1 MPNRANVHIF
11 LFFKMIVSTASTTQ
25 SAALVAEFSGG
36 AQSSVDIMLGIGLQK
51 DSEAVFFQY
60 KGDDTVEALVQA
72 SGKPVTRIAPVRLTG
87 ITIADGIY
95 KDAGFDG
102 SKVNIFLETQSGRTV
117 MLTSGLTTIWT
128 QCIMTSLMGL
138 VRNDSLDHLIAIDTW
153 KGTSKM
159 RPCFAAVR
167 DGSVKVTDDEMYRAL
182 TDARSDRDRAKTE
195 ALVRD
200 AVEIIGAQLNGI
212 PATVTDVTDYTE
224 TEDQEVA
231 F

>member
-1 MPNRANVHIF
+1 
-11 LFFKMIVSTASTTQ
+11 MIISTAATTE
-25 SAALVAEFSGG
+25 SSALVAEFSGG
-36 AQSSVDIMLGIGLQK
+36 SQASVDIMLGIGLQK

-60 KGDDTVEALVQA
+60 KGEDTIEALVQA

-95 KDAGFDG
+95 KEAGFEG

-128 QCIMTSLMGL
+128 QCIMTSFMGL
-138 VRNDSLDHLIAIDTW
+138 VRTDSVDHLIAIDTW
-153 KGTSKM
+153 KGNSKM

-167 DGSVKVTDDEMYRAL
+167 DGSIKVTDNEMYTAL
-182 TDARSDRDRAKTE
+182 AEARSDRDKAKTE
-195 ALVRD
+195 ALIRD
-200 AVEIIGAQLNGI
+200 AVEIIDAQINGI
-212 PATVTDVTDYTE
+212 PATVTDVTETTP

>member
-1 MPNRANVHIF
+1 
-11 LFFKMIVSTASTTQ
+11 MIISTAATTD
-25 SAALVAEFSGG
+25 SSALVAEFSGG
-36 AQSSVDIMLGIGLQK
+36 SQSSVDIMLGIGLQK

-60 KGDDTVEALVQA
+60 KGDDTIEALVQA

-95 KDAGFDG
+95 KEAGFEG

-128 QCIMTSLMGL
+128 QCIMTAFMGL
-138 VRNDSLDHLIAIDTW
+138 VRTDSVDHLIAIDTW
-153 KGTSKM
+153 KGNSKM
-159 RPCFAAVR
+159 RPCFASVR
-167 DGSVKVTDDEMYRAL
+167 DDSIKVTDNEMYTAL
-182 TDARSDRDRAKTE
+182 TEARSDRDKAKTE
-195 ALVRD
+195 ALIRD
-200 AVEIIGAQLNGI
+200 AVEIIDAQINGI
-212 PATVTDVTDYTE
+212 PTTVIDVTDTTS